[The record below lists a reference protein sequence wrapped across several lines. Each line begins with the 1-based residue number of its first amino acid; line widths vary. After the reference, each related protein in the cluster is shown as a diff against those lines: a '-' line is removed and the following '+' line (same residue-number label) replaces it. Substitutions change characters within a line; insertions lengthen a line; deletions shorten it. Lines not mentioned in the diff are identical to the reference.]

1 MRTLL
6 LSTALLCAVTG
17 TAFADSVL
25 DKPAKTSDATKM
37 ASDDCARA
45 RKQKKTCVIDMG
57 KGDDIEGNSPT
68 AGGSAIGIIQFGKA
82 ESLIRIRRDFI
93 VEILKSAEDID

>member
-6 LSTALLCAVTG
+6 LSTALLFGSA
-17 TAFADSVL
+17 TAFADTVL
-25 DKPAKTSDATKM
+25 DKPAKTADATRM

-45 RKQKKTCVIDMG
+45 RKQNKTCVLDMG